1 MKFNKLFLSI
11 LAVIFIFGIAIVG
24 CSTSDDEVSE
34 QPTETENQSDESA
47 TENVA
52 TTDPEALRVA
62 FGMAETEWDLFNNE
76 ILPAFESET
85 GIKVEAVELKAEDL
99 INSLTAQVESGQV
112 TIDMFAQDINNLS
125 GLVTRDLVEDLSA
138 YNDNIPEA
146 VIPGMLEATEFD
158 GKRLFLPYRPNVEIA
173 FYNESKF
180 NELGLQ
186 VPTTWEE
193 LLNVA
198 KAANDATGQ
207 GRVAI
212 KANLQ
217 GDNILHMFD
226 FIKQAGGDPYT
237 LNDEGSVLAFEFLQ
251 ELYPYLNEQS
261 STAAWDTMN
270 EYLLKDSVYLGT
282 NWPFYIP
289 EFHNQGKDEIKAYS
303 GWSGPVKESH
313 VLGGEVIGIPTGST
327 KVDEAIQFAE
337 FLMSKDVQEL
347 LVSELAWPSVR
358 SDAYGLVQ
366 GYQEPYF
373 EAIQKAL
380 NYAEP
385 RGNEPY
391 WADAEPIYL
400 EVFQKVVVNGEDVKA
415 TLDEAAEKLSA
426 LK

>member
-1 MKFNKLFLSI
+1 MKINKLLLSI
-11 LAVIFIFGIAIVG
+11 LAVIFIFGVAIVG
-24 CSTSDDEVSE
+24 CSTADDEVQE
-34 QPTETENQSDESA
+34 QPTDNENTEQPA
-47 TENVA
+47 TENEPSSDS
-52 TTDPEALRVA
+52 TTLNVA

-76 ILPAFESET
+76 IIPAFESET
-85 GIKVEAVELKAEDL
+85 GIKIKAVELKAEDL
-99 INSLTAQVESGQV
+99 INSLTAQVDTGQIN
-112 TIDMFAQDINNLS
+112 IDMFAQDINNLS
-125 GLVTRDLVEDLSA
+125 GLVTRDLVEDLSQ
-138 YNDNIPEA
+138 YNEQIPEA

-180 NELGLQ
+180 SELGLE

-198 KAANDATGQ
+198 KATNDATGQ

-217 GDNILHMFD
+217 ADNILHMFD

-237 LNDEGSVLAFEFLQ
+237 LNDEGSIQAFEFLQ

-289 EFHNQGKDEIKAYS
+289 EFHKQGKDEIKAFS

-313 VLGGEVIGIPTGST
+313 VLGGEVIGIPKGST

-373 EAIQKAL
+373 KAIQQAL

-391 WADAEPIYL
+391 WEDAEPIYL
-400 EVFQKVVVNGEDVKA
+400 EVFQKIVVNGEDVKA
-415 TLDEAAEKLSA
+415 TLDEAAEKLNA